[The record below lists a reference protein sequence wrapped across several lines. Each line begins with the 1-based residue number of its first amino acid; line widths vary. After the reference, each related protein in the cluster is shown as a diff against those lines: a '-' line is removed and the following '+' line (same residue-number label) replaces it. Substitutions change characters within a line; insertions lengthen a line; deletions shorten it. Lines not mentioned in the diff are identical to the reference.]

1 LGGKVRPRHYIR
13 NLCCTA
19 LAGSLLGLMILI
31 GVLARMQLNAFLGS
45 SPSTPSQTPAD
56 YDLAYEDLTL
66 VAEDGIRLTAW
77 YLPAPAPNGAGLVLV
92 HGRGGNRAAL
102 LPTAAILARHGYAAL
117 LLDLRAHGQSEGEI
131 VTYGYGESLDV
142 LAGLAYLAQ
151 HPDLQPERI
160 GALGVSLGGA
170 AVIRAAARSDVP
182 QVIIVQSTF
191 RDLPAAVEDAFDDM
205 SQLPRWPFAPLI
217 VWLGERR
224 TGLNISD
231 IDLARDIAA
240 IAPRP
245 VFLIHGTE
253 DTLLP
258 LEHHTALYQA
268 AAEPKE
274 TWVVEGMGHDS
285 PMDVDPR
292 EYECRLIDFLDRY
305 LLGGTTE
312 YPSPNVP

>member
-1 LGGKVRPRHYIR
+1 
-13 NLCCTA
+13 
-19 LAGSLLGLMILI
+19 
-31 GVLARMQLNAFLGS
+31 MQLNAFLGP

-56 YDLAYEDLTL
+56 YDLRYEDLVL
-66 VAEDGIRLTAW
+66 MAEDGIQLTAW
-77 YLPAPAPNGAGLVLV
+77 YLPAPALNGAGLVLV

-117 LLDLRAHGQSEGEI
+117 LLDLRAHGQSEGET

-151 HPDLQPERI
+151 HPDVQPERI

-170 AVIRAAARSDVP
+170 AVIRAAALSQVP
-182 QVIIVQSTF
+182 RVIIVQSTF
-191 RDLPAAVEDAFDDM
+191 RDLPTAVEDAFDDM
-205 SQLPRWPFAPLI
+205 SLLPRWPFAPLI

-224 TGLNISD
+224 TGLNISEM
-231 IDLARDIAA
+231 DLVRDIAA
-240 IAPRP
+240 IEPRP
-245 VFLIHGTE
+245 VLLIHGAE

-274 TWVVEGMGHDS
+274 AWVVEGMGHNS
-285 PMDVDPR
+285 PMEVDPQG
-292 EYECRLIDFLDRY
+292 YERRLICFLDRY
-305 LLGGTTE
+305 LLGETIGLS
-312 YPSPNVP
+312 PSDVP